1 MDETPI
7 PSIVYGPVPSWR
19 LGRSLGIDPVSTKGK
34 TCSFDCIYCQ
44 LGRTV
49 HPLTERRRFVAPD
62 ALRQQLAAIG
72 NVAIDTV
79 TFSGVAE
86 PTLAVNL
93 GELVA
98 VVREAITQHPVAI
111 LTNAS
116 LIWRQD
122 VQTHLRLF
130 DIVAAKVDAPTE
142 DLFQAVNRPVGGIP
156 LAQIIDGI
164 REFRDGFAG
173 KLALQM
179 MFVKANRDQARQ
191 MAALARTL
199 RPDEVQLNT
208 PLRPCPVHPLSAT
221 KMAAIESEFA
231 GLPTINVYTAKRP
244 QVVPVDMQATRRRR
258 PRESRIAGPS
268 VQESESGAED
278 KACVATAQTTPIP
291 SMGCGLGQATHIK
304 TR

>member
-1 MDETPI
+1 VGLWNITIYTTEKGRAFVDQTLM

-19 LGRSLGIDPVSTKGK
+19 LGRSLGIDAVSTRGK
-34 TCSFDCIYCQ
+34 TCSFDCVYCQ

-49 HPLTERRRFVAPD
+49 HPLTERRRFVTPD
-62 ALRQQLAAIG
+62 VLRQQLAAIG

-93 GELVA
+93 SELVA
-98 VVREAITQHPVAI
+98 AVRKAIHDHPIAI

-122 VQTHLRLF
+122 VQSDLQHF
-130 DIVAAKVDAPTE
+130 DIVVAKVDAPTE
-142 DLFQAVNRPVGGIP
+142 ELFQAINRPVGGIS
-156 LAQIIDGI
+156 LAQIISGI
-164 REFRDGFAG
+164 GAFRDGFGG

-179 MFVKANRDQARQ
+179 MFVEANRDQARQ

-208 PLRPCPVHPLSAT
+208 PLRPCPVRPLSAAE
-221 KMAAIESEFA
+221 MAAIEAEFA
-231 GLPTINVYTAKRP
+231 GLPTLNVYTAEHP
-244 QVVPVDMQATRRRR
+244 EVVPLDVQATRRRR
-258 PRESRIAGPS
+258 PRESRLVG
-268 VQESESGAED
+268 
-278 KACVATAQTTPIP
+278 K
-291 SMGCGLGQATHIK
+291 
-304 TR
+304 